1 MKCLLAD
8 IGGTNTRCTVTEP
21 DYSPGKARMFINRD
35 YASPTELLGDF
46 IDGLKQEDRPQT
58 CVLAIAA
65 PVSGD
70 RVHMTNI
77 EWDFSLDAVRH
88 NLGLSELRALNDFEA
103 LAWALPD
110 LQADDLQQIGAGRAV
125 ADKPKGV
132 IGPGTG
138 LGVASL
144 VPAGGRWLAVPGEG
158 GHVTLPATDHREAA
172 AIAKIRQD
180 FGHCSAERVISGPG
194 IGLLHRALHGGPDT
208 DAAEVSRLA
217 AANDE
222 AAIDTLDVF
231 FRLLGTVAANLALT
245 IGAFGGIYIGGG
257 VVPRHRERFA
267 ASGFRERFEAKG
279 RYGDYL
285 RSIPTHLI
293 VSPQPALTGLA
304 AFAKQHAPNS

>member
-1 MKCLLAD
+1 MNYLLAD
-8 IGGTNTRCTVTEP
+8 IGGTNTRCANTGS
-21 DYSPGKARMFINRD
+21 DWRPGQARTFINREHESLT
-35 YASPTELLGDF
+35 ALLGDF
-46 IDGLKQEDRPQT
+46 IDGLEKNGRPQAG
-58 CVLAIAA
+58 VLAIAA

-70 RVHMTNI
+70 HVHMTNMD
-77 EWDFSLDAVRH
+77 WDFSLDAIRDE
-88 NLGLSELRALNDFEA
+88 LGLRELRALNDFEA

-144 VPAGGRWLAVPGEG
+144 VPSGERWLAVPGEG

-285 RSIPTHLI
+285 RTIPTHLI